1 MTYADVPDS
10 IRVIRVHL
18 HANVDALV
26 VSVVDP
32 APPSGRDFGT
42 VTVGDTKTMQILV
55 HSDSTMSAQLD
66 SYALTDALATS
77 QIGVATISVGPLAP
91 GQTKAYWVSCT
102 PTVVGPF
109 ATYLT
114 LTFVAGVF
122 TRYTQELTVPLFW
135 NAVGAQAELAP
146 STLDFGTV
154 VVGAR
159 SAAAPVTLRNRGQ
172 LPLTVSYALIGAGF
186 QVTGE
191 APTSIAAGQDE
202 EIFIEFRPVRMD
214 PCRTRSPSRPTAHN
228 PRRRS
233 C

>member
-1 MTYADVPDS
+1 M
-10 IRVIRVHL
+10 
-18 HANVDALV
+18 
-26 VSVVDP
+26 
-32 APPSGRDFGT
+32 
-42 VTVGDTKTMQILV
+42 
-55 HSDSTMSAQLD
+55 
-66 SYALTDALATS
+66 
-77 QIGVATISVGPLAP
+77 ATIGVGPLVP

-159 SAAAPVTLRNRGQ
+159 SATAPVTLRNRGQ
-172 LPLTVSYALIGAGF
+172 LPLIVSYALIGAGF
-186 QVTGE
+186 QVTGQ

-202 EIFIEFRPVRMD
+202 EIFIEFRPAADGPASYPFTIASNSAQLPAPVLLTDYLFQGVVVPAGNHVVELTYQD
-214 PCRTRSPSRPTAHN
+214 PWIGRGLAVSAISWAVVLLVLTWLWVAARRAARATRRPGLPSPGGAAL
-228 PRRRS
+228 PR
-233 C
+233 